1 MNLGGGPCMVASL
14 PGAGTCKR
22 VTRVYKGQLS
32 PAGNRTLSVKAKVG
46 LTVRLTS
53 RIPSNREI
61 QTILILDSGS
71 KDGFSDPRDLFGIGT
86 GLLDKS
92 YSGDNR
98 LVASD
103 SSY

>member
-1 MNLGGGPCMVASL
+1 MVASL
-14 PGAGTCKR
+14 PGAGTCKK
-22 VTRVYKGQLS
+22 VTRVYKGQLG
-32 PAGNRTLSVKAKVG
+32 PARNRTRSTKAKVG